1 MKCSI
6 CNQEII
12 FRNKDDSMVMNDK
25 TEGRAAHGKCYE
37 DKFGALQRSSKASPV
52 TPPSVD

>member
-1 MKCSI
+1 MRCSI

-12 FRNKDDSMVMNDK
+12 FLSKDDSMVMNDK

-37 DKFGALQRSSKASPV
+37 DKFGVDALDDMCKTA